1 MSVRFWSYCHFEK
14 IVCGNNFVFRY
25 MYCKILFFS
34 SFFVWIMIN
43 LESFGQVN
51 DSMFND
57 DGEAIYLPDGLGQ
70 FRMNLVELFVDICQ
84 ILGSTAFRL
93 SRATVFSIITSYF
106 LDDLLGV
113 DQLSFNNLNIQD

>member
-1 MSVRFWSYCHFEK
+1 MSVRFWSYRHFEK

-51 DSMFND
+51 DSMFID
-57 DGEAIYLPDGLGQ
+57 DGEAIDLPDGLVQ
-70 FRMNLVELFVDICQ
+70 FRMNLVELLVDICQ
-84 ILGSTAFRL
+84 LLGSAAF
-93 SRATVFSIITSYF
+93 AQKVPVI
-106 LDDLLGV
+106 
-113 DQLSFNNLNIQD
+113 